1 VIAALLLAAATQ
13 GGLEVTATVD
23 RARVPLGSEVTL
35 TVRARS
41 RAAGPVEIA
50 LPSIAGFAVTGSRE
64 AAEVSAA
71 GGGPVYATLRAVT
84 LRAERIGQL
93 LIGPVVARQGAQ
105 RVQTDPVLVVVDPAP
120 QRTPTVLGDAARAL
134 ADAAPIRGG
143 QQPAVS
149 VVTSAD
155 TVLVGEQVD
164 VVVVGWFPRAI
175 RDRLRRP
182 PHVSLPAA
190 AGAWVLPQPVP
201 SGAAVSRRVGAGWVD
216 GFVAHHVLLPLA
228 AGRLVIPPAIVS
240 YALPLSFSFFARE
253 DRLTLTT
260 DSVII
265 TVLALPPDPA
275 VAVAPT
281 VVGTDVT
288 VRARWSSADAR
299 VGEPVEV
306 IAEVTG
312 TGNVP
317 LWTEPGID
325 WPAGFRA
332 YAAGTDE
339 RVALRRGRLAGTK
352 VFRAVVVPDSS
363 GSFVVPEIR
372 YPYFDLSTGRYAVAV
387 AAPRRVVVAPPA
399 ESHALRTAPP
409 LARAA
414 APWTR
419 QLTDRVPPLEW
430 IVFAL
435 LPPAAAGLVR
445 RRRGRRGGSATAG
458 PPPRRPL
465 SRLGRLERE
474 FDTLLASHVPDEGVR
489 YGPGLGAALR
499 AAGMDGAVADHVV
512 RLRDRLRAARYGPR
526 GVGDG
531 AGIAGEL
538 ERVLAS
544 LGHGE
549 RRRRRARSLA
559 LLTGALAAALV
570 TGRAA
575 AQTLSAE
582 QLYDAGALRAAA
594 DSFAARAAQAP
605 HVAAHWYNLGATLYR
620 AAADGKAAAAWTAA
634 ARRAPRDP
642 LIRRARQLLP
652 APDPATAAL
661 LGAGPLTVVEWLVVA
676 GSAWLAAWVVVAVGR
691 RRWPA
696 AVLLLAA
703 CTAAG
708 AATLE
713 WRRGARPV
721 ALVVRPATPVRAAPH
736 GSAAATTTLEAGA
749 AVLAG
754 RRYGRWVEVRR
765 ADGVRGWLL
774 DAELVRP

>member
-1 VIAALLLAAATQ
+1 MIAALLLASAIQ

-23 RARVPLGSEVTL
+23 RARVSVGAELTL

-41 RAAGPVEIA
+41 RAPGPVEIA

-64 AAEVSAA
+64 VGEVAS
-71 GGGPVYATLRAVT
+71 GSGGPSYSTLRAVT
-84 LRAERIGQL
+84 LRAERPGQL
-93 LIGPVVARQGAQ
+93 VIGPVVARQGAE
-105 RVQTDPVLVVVDPAP
+105 RVQTDPVLVAVDSAP
-120 QRTPTVLGDAARAL
+120 ERTPTVLADAARAL
-134 ADAAPIRGG
+134 VDAAAPRGG
-143 QQPAVS
+143 QQPVLS
-149 VVTSAD
+149 VVVSTD
-155 TVLVGEQVD
+155 TVLVGQQVD
-164 VVVVGWFPRAI
+164 VVVVAWFPRAI

-182 PHVSLPAA
+182 PLVSLPAA

-201 SGAAVSRRVGAGWVD
+201 GGTALSRRGASGWVD
-216 GFVAHHVLLPLA
+216 AFVAHQVLLPLA

-240 YALPLSFSFFARE
+240 YALPLSFSFFSRE
-253 DRLTLTT
+253 DRLTLTS
-260 DSVII
+260 DSLTV
-265 TVLALPPDPA
+265 TVLALPPGPA
-275 VAVAPT
+275 AGAAPT

-288 VRARWSSADAR
+288 VRARWSSGDAR

-306 IAEVTG
+306 TAELAG

-317 LWTEPGID
+317 LWSEPRID

-332 YAAGTDE
+332 YAAGTTE
-339 RVALRRGRLAGTK
+339 RVEVRAGRLGGTK
-352 VFRAVVVPDSS
+352 VFRTVVVPDSS
-363 GSFVVPEIR
+363 GSFVIPEIR
-372 YPYFDLSTGRYAVAV
+372 YPYFDLSTGQYAVAV
-387 AAPRRVVVAPPA
+387 APPRSLVVAPPA
-399 ESHALRTAPP
+399 ESRALRTAPP
-409 LARAA
+409 LAGAA

-419 QLTDRVPPLEW
+419 PLTDRVPPVEW

-435 LPPAAAGLVR
+435 LPPAAALLVR
-445 RRRGRRGGSATAG
+445 RRRARRGGPAAVA
-458 PPPRRPL
+458 PPPPHQL
-465 SRLGRLERE
+465 TRLGRLERD
-474 FDTLLASHVPDEGVR
+474 FDALLASHVPDDGVR
-489 YGPGLGAALR
+489 YGSGLAAALR

-531 AGIAGEL
+531 VGIAAEL

-549 RRRRRARSLA
+549 GRRRRARHLA
-559 LLTGALAAALV
+559 LAVAALAAALG
-570 TGRAA
+570 TGGAA
-575 AQTLSAE
+575 AQSLTAE
-582 QLYDAGALRAAA
+582 QLYEAGALRAAA
-594 DSFAARAAQAP
+594 DSFAARAAAAP
-605 HVAAHWYNLGATLYR
+605 HIAAHWYNLGATQYR
-620 AAADGKAAAAWTAA
+620 AAADGRAAAAWTAA

-652 APDPATAAL
+652 PPDPASAVL
-661 LGAGPLTVVEWLVVA
+661 LRAGPLTAVEWLVAAGGAWVA
-676 GSAWLAAWVVVAVGR
+676 VWVVVAVGR

-696 AVLLLAA
+696 VVLLLAA
-703 CTAAG
+703 CTAAA

-721 ALVVRPATPVRAAPH
+721 AVVVNPGTPVRAAPH

-754 RRYGRWVEVRR
+754 RRHGRWVEVRR
-765 ADGVRGWLL
+765 SDGVRGWLL